1 MRIRVNVSYRRSA
14 SESIFLLVLAWW
26 GSLWRWHDVRV
37 LTSILIPAS
46 KYLLRA
52 NNCGPRALV
61 YNDLY
66 SWHIVC
72 VCSTC
77 MEEKKNVTMYTKYI
91 FFGDNN
97 MVLRRQNRSGRR
109 SRATRNSTRRNRSRR
124 RSRGMKYESPRLR
137 YRGALKEPVYR
148 MNAVDTSAESTGDT
162 DDMTAL
168 LSQADDRKQNAI
180 MTALLSQLDEMKF
193 LPP

>member
-1 MRIRVNVSYRRSA
+1 
-14 SESIFLLVLAWW
+14 
-26 GSLWRWHDVRV
+26 
-37 LTSILIPAS
+37 
-46 KYLLRA
+46 
-52 NNCGPRALV
+52 
-61 YNDLY
+61 
-66 SWHIVC
+66 
-72 VCSTC
+72 
-77 MEEKKNVTMYTKYI
+77 
-91 FFGDNN
+91 
-97 MVLRRQNRSGRR
+97 
-109 SRATRNSTRRNRSRR
+109 
-124 RSRGMKYESPRLR
+124 MKYESPRLR